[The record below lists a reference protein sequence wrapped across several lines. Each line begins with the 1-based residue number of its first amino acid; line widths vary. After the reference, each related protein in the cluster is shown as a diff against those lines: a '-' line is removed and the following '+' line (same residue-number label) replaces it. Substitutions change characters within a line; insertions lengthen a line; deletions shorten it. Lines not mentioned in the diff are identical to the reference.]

1 VVSMR
6 SLTRS
11 LSPYAVPG
19 PADSV
24 PQVTAASLVVPA
36 RFNGPPGSA
45 NGGYVAGLL
54 AAHVPPKDLPGDHA
68 VVVVVPERGQA
79 VRVTLREPP
88 PLGTVLLVAAGDTD
102 GQVVAS
108 FGGAVVATAEPG
120 GFETEPVPPVS
131 FEVAAQAEHRYA
143 GLTTHPFPACFV
155 CGPDRPAA
163 DGMGLR
169 PGRVGTGADAA
180 VATTWVPDSSLA
192 AGDGLVGEP
201 FVWAAL
207 DCPSGWAGDLEDR
220 PMVLG
225 RITAAVHARP
235 VTGDRCVVV
244 ASRLGGEGRKAF
256 TASTAYDGD
265 GRVLGR
271 AEATWIALR

>member
-1 VVSMR
+1 MPSR
-6 SLTRS
+6 
-11 LSPYAVPG
+11 A
-19 PADSV
+19 ADSV

-54 AAHVPPKDLPGDHA
+54 AAYVPRFPAATPPAADHA
-68 VVVVVPERGQA
+68 VMGILVPQPRPP

-131 FEVAAQAEHRYA
+131 FDVAAQAEHRYA
-143 GLTTHPFPACFV
+143 GLRSHPFPACFV

-169 PGRVGTGADAA
+169 PGRVGTAA
-180 VATTWVPDSSLA
+180 VAPVATTWVPDSSLA

-235 VTGDRCVVV
+235 VVGDRCVVV
-244 ASRLGGEGRKAF
+244 AARLGGEGRKAF

>member
-1 VVSMR
+1 M
-6 SLTRS
+6 T
-11 LSPYAVPG
+11 
-19 PADSV
+19 D
-24 PQVTAASLVVPA
+24 LVVPA

-54 AAHVPPKDLPGDHA
+54 AGVIGAQP
-68 VVVVVPERGQA
+68 

-88 PLGTVLLVAAGDTD
+88 PLETELHVGAGDAD

-108 FGGAVVATAEPG
+108 FGRAVVVTAEPG
-120 GFETEPVPPVS
+120 AFETEPVAPVT
-131 FEVAAQAEHRYA
+131 FDVAAGAEQGYA
-143 GLTTHPFPACFV
+143 GLRAHPFPGCFV
-155 CGPDRPAA
+155 CGPDRSAG

-169 PGRVGTGADAA
+169 PGRVGTGIDAP
-180 VATTWVPDSSLA
+180 VATTWVPDASLA
-192 AGDGLVGEP
+192 ADDGLVGEP
-201 FVWAAL
+201 LVWAAL
-207 DCPSGWAGDLEDR
+207 DCPSGWAGDLADR

-235 VTGDRCVVV
+235 EVGDRCVVV
-244 ASRLGGEGRKAF
+244 AARLGGEGRKTF